1 MTPKNSKIDDSS
13 IEKVDNHK
21 SEGKSISLKNRAG
34 DAANNWIAKNR
45 SLVLRQTP
53 VWAQSVA
60 LLLFILG
67 TGSVAAGILFRIDEV
82 VTVKGQLKSIGGN
95 VEVKTPVGGK
105 ISEVFVKEG
114 QAVSKGDKLL
124 VYDTRKVIED
134 KNTALKLISLENEK
148 LKIAIKGLESRI
160 KSVANQKDVLKR
172 RLQTKQSILGSMES
186 LVYEGG
192 FQRLTYLERKD
203 EVYTIQKQ
211 LNDLEDQEARM
222 MLDISTT
229 KLNSQKAIDQLM
241 NNLNQFELQL
251 TYQNVLAPVDGVIF
265 DLKASVDG
273 VLEPSERILSLIP
286 QKGLFAEVFVT
297 NSDIGYIKIDQEA
310 KVRVDAFPF
319 TRYGELNGHISHIG
333 AEALPPDELSAVYR
347 FPIKIRLENSFLKT
361 KNLKIPLKSGMSVTS
376 NLKLRDKP
384 VISLISDIFVD
395 QTDSIRSIRQQ

>member
-1 MTPKNSKIDDSS
+1 MTPKNSNVDDSS

-21 SEGKSISLKNRAG
+21 LEEKSISLKNRAG

-67 TGSVAAGILFRIDEV
+67 TGSVAAGIFFRIDEV

-95 VEVKTPVGGK
+95 IEVKTPVGGK

-114 QAVSKGDKLL
+114 QAVSKGDNLL

-160 KSVANQKDVLKR
+160 KSVANQKDVLKQ
-172 RLQTKQSILGSMES
+172 RLQTKQSILESMKN

-265 DLKASVDG
+265 DLQASVDG

-319 TRYGELNGHISHIG
+319 TRYGELNGHISHVG

>member
-1 MTPKNSKIDDSS
+1 MTPKNSNVDDSS

-21 SEGKSISLKNRAG
+21 LEEKSISLKNRAG

-67 TGSVAAGILFRIDEV
+67 TGSVAAGIFFRIDEV

-95 VEVKTPVGGK
+95 IEVKTPVGGK

-114 QAVSKGDKLL
+114 QAVSKGDNLL

-160 KSVANQKDVLKR
+160 KSVANQKDVLKQ
-172 RLQTKQSILGSMES
+172 RLQTKQSILESMKN
-186 LVYEGG
+186 LVNEGG

-265 DLKASVDG
+265 DLQASVDG

-319 TRYGELNGHISHIG
+319 TRYGELNGHISHVG

>member
-1 MTPKNSKIDDSS
+1 MKPKNLKVDDSS
-13 IEKVDNHK
+13 IEKNDNHK
-21 SEGKSISLKNRAG
+21 SEQKSISLKNRAG

-148 LKIAIKGLESRI
+148 LKIAIKGFESRI
-160 KSVANQKDVLKR
+160 KSVANQDVLKQ
-172 RLQTKQSILGSMES
+172 RLQTKQSILESMKN
-186 LVYEGG
+186 LVYVWFSEAH
-192 FQRLTYLERKD
+192 LSERKD

-211 LNDLEDQEARM
+211 LNDLEDQEGSY
-222 MLDISTT
+222 DVGYFYHKI
-229 KLNSQKAIDQLM
+229 KFPKAIDQLI
-241 NNLNQFELQL
+241 NNLN
-251 TYQNVLAPVDGVIF
+251 
-265 DLKASVDG
+265 S
-273 VLEPSERILSLIP
+273 
-286 QKGLFAEVFVT
+286 
-297 NSDIGYIKIDQEA
+297 
-310 KVRVDAFPF
+310 
-319 TRYGELNGHISHIG
+319 
-333 AEALPPDELSAVYR
+333 
-347 FPIKIRLENSFLKT
+347 
-361 KNLKIPLKSGMSVTS
+361 
-376 NLKLRDKP
+376 
-384 VISLISDIFVD
+384 
-395 QTDSIRSIRQQ
+395 

>member
-1 MTPKNSKIDDSS
+1 MKPKNLKVDDSS
-13 IEKVDNHK
+13 IEKNDNHK
-21 SEGKSISLKNRAG
+21 SEQKSISLKNRAG

-160 KSVANQKDVLKR
+160 KSVANQKDVLKQ
-172 RLQTKQSILGSMES
+172 RLQTKQSILESMKN

-211 LNDLEDQEARM
+211 LNDLEDQEDRM

-229 KLNSQKAIDQLM
+229 KLNSQKAIDQLI
-241 NNLNQFELQL
+241 NNLKQSELQL

-265 DLKASVDG
+265 DLQASVEG

-297 NSDIGYIKIDQEA
+297 NTDIGYIKIDQEA
-310 KVRVDAFPF
+310 KIRVDAFPF
-319 TRYGELNGHISHIG
+319 TRYGELNGHITHIG

>member
-1 MTPKNSKIDDSS
+1 MTPKNSNVDDSS

-21 SEGKSISLKNRAG
+21 LEEKSISLKNRAG

-67 TGSVAAGILFRIDEV
+67 TGSVAAGIFFRIDEV

-95 VEVKTPVGGK
+95 IEVKTPVGGK

-114 QAVSKGDKLL
+114 QAVSKGDNLL

-160 KSVANQKDVLKR
+160 KSVANQKDVLKQ
-172 RLQTKQSILGSMES
+172 RLQTKQSILESMKN
-186 LVYEGG
+186 LVNEGG

-203 EVYTIQKQ
+203 EVFTIQKQ

-265 DLKASVDG
+265 DLQASVDG

-319 TRYGELNGHISHIG
+319 TRYGELNGHISHVG